1 MFPDVD
7 FCHDPGQ
14 ICAGQ
19 NSVPLRWISG
29 MYHWMENVQKYDRD
43 GFKYM
48 DELTRYVNEDLL
60 GTDFFDKVTKIHLRG
75 CHEEGCS
82 DISITD
88 MDDRLRAFE
97 KVMALLGLQFG
108 SHAEA
113 EPPFVAFPGQQQ
125 PTPPP
130 TVIPEEL
137 EVTTDR
143 PTPAPIEMTE
153 TLIVPVNV
161 FLTGTPDG
169 VNMTN
174 DEQKIFEGLLYDML
188 VPRLGTVNVKVVDVV
203 TDHQIPNPED
213 LNGELLSFESE
224 TQSLVF
230 GDRKPVLQ
238 AVMNVTVSYAP
249 PEPEGLRDWSIY
261 VKSWIESFGTTMV
274 EIFTS
279 PQHIQH
285 PQTTSKFWDDLT
297 DVSSTNID
305 PPNTEPTSSPTPEPE
320 PVIIYPD
327 NSANTYIIAGVS
339 AGVGLAICAFCV
351 CFCMKLRQFR
361 KLQAEERERKL
372 RWLDDEESYV
382 PEGKAFADPF
392 ALPTSSEPLE
402 KVTEDDNYSSGS
414 DSHTDDSASSNGEE
428 QEESVYTNDQS
439 AAQSQS
445 YYSEDME
452 ASNYEEKSAY
462 EEEQSYVSEGA
473 SMYSKST
480 YGEETS
486 SALRSRGFASRASG
500 RLSEEEG
507 SYYTQSLES
516 TAPVSEEEQMKQFDD
531 IVERVLADDPTL
543 KHVVLDG
550 RTQIAGHDYT
560 SEELWN
566 ALVSNNHVKH
576 LSLRE
581 CNMVDEDAASLSLA
595 LGDNTSITHIWLGDN
610 EITSEGV
617 ECEKTLVIVG
627 WYLIISVLN
636 TRFTNPFLSPCLLD
650 LIATLESN
658 QTIVLLD
665 LLGNPD
671 IDPALE
677 EEVRA
682 ILDPRENAYIAELM
696 ERVRDNDPT
705 LTELNLGSMGIG
717 LRKDVLSMFDVL
729 RGNNHIQVIDLSRN
743 EIDDDCVSSISLA
756 LLDNTSVTHLN
767 LGDNVISSEGAE
779 HLIGILDS
787 NKTLKDINLNG
798 NMVEPEILDEINA
811 MMIERRPSLVE
822 CVVSNDPNVTELNL
836 NGINLVE
843 SSQTDQLIEGLA
855 KNTNVTLLSLDNTEM
870 DDTLVA
876 TLSLALVD
884 NTGITHLSLRDNL
897 ITSEGC
903 EYLLGT
909 LDTNVTI
916 SHLDLDGNQIDKHLM
931 EEIDAILSQRQT
943 QAGSLSMADEVPL
956 SDILDRVKSNDPTLK
971 EVLLDNR
978 QLAASN
984 QAELLF
990 DYIAGNTVVKKL
1002 SLCNN
1007 DIEDTLAAA
1016 LSLALVDNAT
1026 INQVLLS
1033 DNKITS
1039 EGCEYLLGTLD
1050 TNTTVCY
1057 IELSGNLIEDRLMDE
1072 IDAINEE
1079 RYENISYATS
1089 VSGSRAS
1096 QSMATSI
1103 SGSASRSRAASS
1115 AARSASRS
1123 GASGSTTSR
1132 SRAQSTVSG
1141 SVSRRSG
1148 ASSGSRAQST
1158 GTSSVASRSNTTPRS
1173 VASRSNATSR
1183 SGKSNQVDMT
1193 NPPMHEV
1200 PEESDAEI
1208 QKRKAIMEIMKD
1220 NSIPWNEKNQRI
1232 IEAQKKFYAP
1242 NRKDDSQAAAE
1253 DDAGSCEELI
1263 NKILEN
1269 DKKIVKVDLD
1279 GQELGR
1285 ERETALFEALAQN
1298 NCVTSLS
1305 LVNCQIG
1312 NDGAAELKDALQNN
1326 STLTYINLEDNQI
1339 TSNAAQSLITV
1350 LKEHN
1355 ETLQHLELKDNKV
1368 RSGLLTTISKL
1379 LEKRREGKPSV
1390 SSNAQVSPVEV
1401 DSSTTSGSKASSS
1414 AGMSKSTKS
1423 TSRSRGKARR

>member
-1 MFPDVD
+1 M
-7 FCHDPGQ
+7 
-14 ICAGQ
+14 
-19 NSVPLRWISG
+19 
-29 MYHWMENVQKYDRD
+29 
-43 GFKYM
+43 
-48 DELTRYVNEDLL
+48 
-60 GTDFFDKVTKIHLRG
+60 
-75 CHEEGCS
+75 
-82 DISITD
+82 
-88 MDDRLRAFE
+88 
-97 KVMALLGLQFG
+97 
-108 SHAEA
+108 
-113 EPPFVAFPGQQQ
+113 
-125 PTPPP
+125 
-130 TVIPEEL
+130 
-137 EVTTDR
+137 
-143 PTPAPIEMTE
+143 
-153 TLIVPVNV
+153 
-161 FLTGTPDG
+161 
-169 VNMTN
+169 
-174 DEQKIFEGLLYDML
+174 
-188 VPRLGTVNVKVVDVV
+188 
-203 TDHQIPNPED
+203 
-213 LNGELLSFESE
+213 
-224 TQSLVF
+224 
-230 GDRKPVLQ
+230 
-238 AVMNVTVSYAP
+238 
-249 PEPEGLRDWSIY
+249 
-261 VKSWIESFGTTMV
+261 
-274 EIFTS
+274 
-279 PQHIQH
+279 
-285 PQTTSKFWDDLT
+285 
-297 DVSSTNID
+297 
-305 PPNTEPTSSPTPEPE
+305 
-320 PVIIYPD
+320 
-327 NSANTYIIAGVS
+327 
-339 AGVGLAICAFCV
+339 
-351 CFCMKLRQFR
+351 
-361 KLQAEERERKL
+361 
-372 RWLDDEESYV
+372 
-382 PEGKAFADPF
+382 
-392 ALPTSSEPLE
+392 
-402 KVTEDDNYSSGS
+402 
-414 DSHTDDSASSNGEE
+414 
-428 QEESVYTNDQS
+428 
-439 AAQSQS
+439 
-445 YYSEDME
+445 
-452 ASNYEEKSAY
+452 
-462 EEEQSYVSEGA
+462 
-473 SMYSKST
+473 
-480 YGEETS
+480 
-486 SALRSRGFASRASG
+486 
-500 RLSEEEG
+500 
-507 SYYTQSLES
+507 
-516 TAPVSEEEQMKQFDD
+516 
-531 IVERVLADDPTL
+531 
-543 KHVVLDG
+543 
-550 RTQIAGHDYT
+550 
-560 SEELWN
+560 
-566 ALVSNNHVKH
+566 
-576 LSLRE
+576 
-581 CNMVDEDAASLSLA
+581 
-595 LGDNTSITHIWLGDN
+595 
-610 EITSEGV
+610 
-617 ECEKTLVIVG
+617 
-627 WYLIISVLN
+627 
-636 TRFTNPFLSPCLLD
+636 LD

-682 ILDPRENAYIAELM
+682 ILDPRENTYMAELM

-705 LTELNLGSMGIG
+705 LTELKLGSMGIG
-717 LRKDVLSMFDVL
+717 LREDVLSMFDVL
-729 RGNNHIQVIDLSRN
+729 RGNSHIQVIDLSRN

-767 LGDNVISSEGAE
+767 LADNVISSEGAE

-1007 DIEDTLAAA
+1007 GIEDTLAAA

-1096 QSMATSI
+1096 RSMATSI

-1123 GASGSTTSR
+1123 GASGSASR

-1148 ASSGSRAQST
+1148 ASGSATSRSRAQST
-1158 GTSSVASRSNTTPRS
+1158 GTSSVASRSNT
-1173 VASRSNATSR
+1173 TSR

-1232 IEAQKKFYAP
+1232 IEAQKKFYVAS
-1242 NRKDDSQAAAE
+1242 NRKDDPQAAAE

-1263 NKILEN
+1263 NRILEN

-1305 LVNCQIG
+1305 LVNCRIG

-1390 SSNAQVSPVEV
+1390 SSNAQVSPVEF
-1401 DSSTTSGSKASSS
+1401 DSSTTSGSKASS
-1414 AGMSKSTKS
+1414 AGKSKSTKS